1 MIKTTLASSHDLST
15 FITGNKK
22 VSNDGEANLRLFQFD
37 ACLNENQHSKLQIKT
52 GNQYLRQW
60 FINNPDQNDEILN
73 FCFLFG
79 SGATQKS
86 DELNFLRSNSL
97 I

>member
-1 MIKTTLASSHDLST
+1 MIKTTLAGSQDLST
-15 FITGNKK
+15 FISGNKK
-22 VSNDGEANLRLFQFD
+22 VSVDGEANLRLFQFD
-37 ACLNENQHSKLQIKT
+37 ACLNENQHSKIQIKT

-60 FINNPDQNDEILN
+60 FINNPDQDEETIN

-86 DELNFLRSNSL
+86 EEMNFLSTNSL